1 MFNPGILAIV
11 FVFVGV
17 LVTFVLPVALDRIS
31 RWRFARRFERLVE
44 ANQIV
49 PILTRDVD
57 NTVTRSTLRRKR
69 VTMNSFLEVAWI
81 GGQVPSSAREWK
93 VRTAYSF
100 DIAMTRVLM
109 RTLTAISRLIH

>member
-17 LVTFVLPVALDRIS
+17 LVTLVLPATLDRIS

-49 PILTRDVD
+49 PVLTRDVD
-57 NTVTRSTLRRKR
+57 NPRTRSMLQRKR
-69 VTMNSFLEVAWI
+69 VTMESFLDAWI
-81 GGQVPSSAREWK
+81 GDQVPSSAPEWK
-93 VRTAYSF
+93 VSIAYPF
-100 DIAMTRVLM
+100 NIATTTILM
-109 RTLTAISRLIH
+109 RNSHSH